1 MVQSEREV
9 YKYLDMRSGGRKE
22 ITFSRRNI
30 MTNYHNKEV
39 SIKYTLTA
47 FDYWFKPFI
56 LIFYVFCVFLFM
68 IALFAN
74 SSQSGEEGKK
84 KKKD

>member
-1 MVQSEREV
+1 MVESEREV
-9 YKYLDMRSGGRKE
+9 YKYLDMRTGGRKE

-39 SIKYTLTA
+39 SIKYTLTSL
-47 FDYWFKPFI
+47 DHWFKPLI
-56 LIFYVFCVFLFM
+56 LVFYVFCVFLFM
-68 IALFAN
+68 IALFGY
-74 SSQSGEEGKK
+74 SESDGSDSK